1 MARRL
6 SPEAQRSLQ
15 ALRRGM
21 IHDLPAML
29 KNEMIGAVDEE
40 AAALVDLMKSVAPVD
55 QDANNGAPP
64 GTLRDSHNYI
74 LMERGLRAVI
84 KAGAG
89 IDYAI
94 HVEQG
99 TKHAPAHSWFWPA
112 YRLRRAAIR
121 RRLAR
126 GVTKAVR
133 FWNANGRPAR

>member
-1 MARRL
+1 
-6 SPEAQRSLQ
+6 
-15 ALRRGM
+15 M

-55 QDANNGAPP
+55 QDVNNGAPP

-84 KAGAG
+84 KAGSG

-99 TKHAPAHSWFWPA
+99 TRHAPAHSWFWPA
-112 YRLRRAAIR
+112 YRLRRTAIR
-121 RRLAR
+121 RRLAK
-126 GVTKAVR
+126 GVTKAVK
-133 FWNANGRPAR
+133 FWNMNGRPAQ

>member
-1 MARRL
+1 
-6 SPEAQRSLQ
+6 
-15 ALRRGM
+15 M

-55 QDANNGAPP
+55 QDVNNGAPP

-84 KAGAG
+84 KAGSG

-99 TKHAPAHSWFWPA
+99 TKHAPAHSWFWPS
-112 YRLRRAAIR
+112 YRLRKTAIR
-121 RRLAR
+121 RRLAK

-133 FWNANGRPAR
+133 FWNMNGRPAR

>member
-1 MARRL
+1 
-6 SPEAQRSLQ
+6 
-15 ALRRGM
+15 M

-55 QDANNGAPP
+55 QDASNGAPP

-84 KAGAG
+84 KAGSG

-99 TKHAPAHSWFWPA
+99 TKHAPAHSWFWPS
-112 YRLRRAAIR
+112 YRLRKTAIR
-121 RRLAR
+121 RRLAK
-126 GVTKAVR
+126 GVSKAVR
-133 FWNANGRPAR
+133 FWNMNGRPAR

>member
-1 MARRL
+1 
-6 SPEAQRSLQ
+6 
-15 ALRRGM
+15 M

-55 QDANNGAPP
+55 QDVNNGAPP

-84 KAGAG
+84 KAGSG

-99 TKHAPAHSWFWPA
+99 TKHAPAHSWFWPS
-112 YRLRRAAIR
+112 YRLRRTAIR
-121 RRLAR
+121 RRLAK
-126 GVTKAVR
+126 GVSKAVR
-133 FWNANGRPAR
+133 FWNMNGRPAR

>member
-55 QDANNGAPP
+55 QDASNGAPP

-84 KAGAG
+84 KAGSG

-99 TKHAPAHSWFWPA
+99 TKHAPAHSWFWPS
-112 YRLRRAAIR
+112 YRLRKTAIR
-121 RRLAR
+121 RRLAK
-126 GVTKAVR
+126 GVSKAVR
-133 FWNANGRPAR
+133 FWNMNGRPAR

>member
-1 MARRL
+1 VARL

-15 ALRRGM
+15 ALRRGL
-21 IHDLPAML
+21 IHDLPALL

-55 QDANNGAPP
+55 VDAANGAPP

-74 LMERGLRAVI
+74 LQEGGLRAVI
-84 KAGAG
+84 KAGDG

-99 TKHAPAHSWFWPA
+99 TKHAPPHSWFWPS
-112 YRLRRAAIR
+112 YRLRRTAIR

-126 GVTKAVR
+126 GVTKAIK
-133 FWNANGRPAR
+133 FWNMNGRPAR

>member
-1 MARRL
+1 
-6 SPEAQRSLQ
+6 
-15 ALRRGM
+15 M

-55 QDANNGAPP
+55 QDASNGAPP

-84 KAGAG
+84 KAGYR

-99 TKHAPAHSWFWPA
+99 TKHAPAHSWFWPS
-112 YRLRRAAIR
+112 YRLRRTAIR
-121 RRLAR
+121 RRLAK
-126 GVTKAVR
+126 GVSKAVR
-133 FWNANGRPAR
+133 FWNMNGRPAR

>member
-1 MARRL
+1 
-6 SPEAQRSLQ
+6 
-15 ALRRGM
+15 M

-55 QDANNGAPP
+55 QDVNNGAPP

-84 KAGAG
+84 KAGSG

-99 TKHAPAHSWFWPA
+99 TKHAPAHSWFWPS
-112 YRLRRAAIR
+112 YRLRKTAIR
-121 RRLAR
+121 RRLAK
-126 GVTKAVR
+126 GVSKAVR
-133 FWNANGRPAR
+133 FWNMNGRPAR

>member
-89 IDYAI
+89 IDYTI

-99 TKHAPAHSWFWPA
+99 TKHAPAHSWFWPS
-112 YRLRRAAIR
+112 YRLRKTAIR

-126 GVTKAVR
+126 GVAKAVR
-133 FWNANGRPAR
+133 FWNMNGRPAR